1 MILKEREMPTLL
13 ESATKGEIRD
23 EFVRV
28 AADEH
33 YPPEVIMQRVASG
46 EIVITRNSN
55 HKIDKIVGIGKGLR
69 TKINANIGTSQDKVD
84 IEHELEKVRISA
96 KYGADTIMDLSTGGD
111 IHSIRKTIIGKSP
124 LPIGTVPIYETMVL
138 NAREKKNITQLD
150 PDFLFKTI
158 ERHGE
163 DGVDFITVHC
173 GLTLDGLYH
182 LRDQGRITN
191 IVSRGGCFTAE
202 WMISREEENPLYS
215 GFDRLL
221 DVARRYD
228 MTLSLGDGLR
238 PGCLADATD
247 RAQLQELIVLG
258 ELTKR
263 AREAGVQA
271 MIEGPGHVPLDQI
284 ETNIKIQKSLC
295 NNAPFYVLGPLVTDI
310 APGYDHITSAIG
322 GAVAAMAG
330 ADFLCYVTPAEH
342 LRLPD
347 LNDVREGIIASKIAA
362 HAADIAKGVPLARE
376 ADNKMAEFRR
386 ELDWEGMFS
395 VSMDE
400 EKAREYKGTL
410 PSKDEEACSMCGEF
424 CAIKGI
430 NRVFSEKFQ
439 KKPKRDLS

>member
-1 MILKEREMPTLL
+1 MPTLL
-13 ESATKGEIRD
+13 ESASKSEMRD
-23 EFVRV
+23 EFVQV
-28 AADEH
+28 AEDEH
-33 YPPEVIMQRVASG
+33 YPPEVIMQRVGSG
-46 EIVITRNSN
+46 EIVITKNSN
-55 HKIDKIVGIGKGLR
+55 HKIKKVIGIGKGLR

-84 IEHELEKVRISA
+84 IDHELKKIELCV
-96 KYGADTIMDLSTGGD
+96 KYGADTVMDLSTGGD
-111 IHSIRKTIIGKSP
+111 IHSIRKTLMENCP
-124 LPIGTVPIYETMVL
+124 LPIGTVPIYEAMVM
-138 NAREKKNITQLD
+138 NSREKKNITQLD
-150 PDFLFKTI
+150 PDFIFKTI

-191 IVSRGGCFTAE
+191 IVSRGGCFIAE
-202 WMISREEENPLYS
+202 WMISRDEENPLYS

-221 DVARRYD
+221 EIARRFD

-247 RAQLQELIVLG
+247 RAQIQELIVLG
-258 ELTKR
+258 ELAKR
-263 AREAGVQA
+263 AREAGVQV

-284 ETNIKIQKSLC
+284 EMNIKIQKSLC

-342 LRLPD
+342 LKLPD
-347 LNDVREGIIASKIAA
+347 LNDVREGIIASRIAA
-362 HAADIAKGVPLARE
+362 HAADIAKGIPMARE
-376 ADNKMAEFRR
+376 ADDKMAQFRKS
-386 ELDWEGMFS
+386 LDWEGMFS
-395 VSMDE
+395 VSLDE
-400 EKAREYKGTL
+400 EKARRYKGTL
-410 PSKDEEACSMCGEF
+410 PSEDKEACSMCGEF

-430 NRVFSEKFQ
+430 NRVFAEKFN
-439 KKPKRDLS
+439 KKTRRSLS

>member
-1 MILKEREMPTLL
+1 MPTLL
-13 ESATKGEIRD
+13 ESASKSEMRD
-23 EFVRV
+23 EFVQV
-28 AADEH
+28 AEDEH

-46 EIVITRNSN
+46 EIVITKNSN
-55 HKIDKIVGIGKGLR
+55 HKIKKVIGIGKGLR

-84 IEHELEKVRISA
+84 IDHELKKIELCA
-96 KYGADTIMDLSTGGD
+96 KYVADTVMDLSTGGD
-111 IHSIRKTIIGKSP
+111 IHSIRKKLMENCP
-124 LPIGTVPIYETMVL
+124 LPIGTVPIYEAMVL
-138 NAREKKNITQLD
+138 NSREKKNITQLD
-150 PDFLFKTI
+150 IDFIFKTI

-163 DGVDFITVHC
+163 DSVDFITVHC

-191 IVSRGGCFTAE
+191 IVSRGGCFIAE
-202 WMISREEENPLYS
+202 WMISRDEENPLYS

-221 DVARRYD
+221 EIARRYD

-247 RAQLQELIVLG
+247 RAQIQELIVLG
-258 ELTKR
+258 ELAKR
-263 AREAGVQA
+263 AREAGVQV

-284 ETNIKIQKSLC
+284 EMNIKIQKSLC

-342 LRLPD
+342 LKLPD
-347 LNDVREGIIASKIAA
+347 LNDVREGIIASRIAA
-362 HAADIAKGVPLARE
+362 HAADIAKGIPMARE
-376 ADNKMAEFRR
+376 ADDKMAQFRKS
-386 ELDWEGMFS
+386 LDWEGMFS
-395 VSMDE
+395 VSLDE
-400 EKAREYKGTL
+400 EKARRYKGTL
-410 PSKDEEACSMCGEF
+410 PSGDKEACSMCGEF

-430 NRVFSEKFQ
+430 NRVFEEKFN
-439 KKPKRDLS
+439 KKTKRTLS